1 MAKRGYRGKAPHND
15 MKVSNP
21 PSGQKHN
28 PRLKSEYN
36 KLPRKQ
42 KYSYIRTNYFFPQGS
57 MTISGTLD
65 LVAASTITM
74 SATDGTVL
82 QIKGVAGATN
92 TGATPAVFKANGT
105 DAEAAA
111 GIVACV
117 NANMAGL
124 ITASSTSEVV
134 TLTQEHPGPDGN
146 STLNVGSGTV
156 VETVAF
162 NGTGANSSGSGFLFT
177 GG

>member
-1 MAKRGYRGKAPHND
+1 MSEAVHDISSCSPF
-15 MKVSNP
+15 SN
-21 PSGQKHN
+21 
-28 PRLKSEYN
+28 
-36 KLPRKQ
+36 
-42 KYSYIRTNYFFPQGS
+42 
-57 MTISGTLD
+57 ISGGPELQFE
-65 LVAASTITM
+65 LIIGNLNIAASTITM

-82 QIKGVAGATN
+82 QIKGVDGATN

-146 STLNVGSGTV
+146 STLNVGSGTI